1 MEGLEM
7 KNELLLKPEDLENL
21 KSDKWRF
28 KKASELNKKRILEN
42 K

>member
-1 MEGLEM
+1 M